1 MVEQAPWEL
10 GEPSSYS
17 SYDDPL
23 VPLLYLL
30 QEEARVLEACPS
42 PAPPGKDSSVGAVGG
57 LCSDDKLGCQAV
69 DLR

>member
-1 MVEQAPWEL
+1 MVEQAPREL
-10 GEPSSYS
+10 GEPSRYS

-23 VPLLYLL
+23 VLLLYLL
-30 QEEARVLEACPS
+30 QEEARVLEAWPS
-42 PAPPGKDSSVGAVGG
+42 PVPPRKDSSVGTVGG